1 MVITHCTPF
10 LRGAFCQFLFRWVYY
25 YGNNKS
31 TGKETAKTHLC
42 AVLCCASTEAVA
54 AQARVVVLML
64 HVYLYFGLRLLL
76 AVHLQ
81 WLHATPLLAWLQVY
95 ALIAWAPPCLASIPW
110 SLTWPGLWGCSR
122 PLVGKGVSHPAC
134 LRAWLPVFSDR
145 LSPQLRQIQ
154 P

>member
-1 MVITHCTPF
+1 MRGLTQL
-10 LRGAFCQFLFRWVYY
+10 LRPHWRLHSLCIGLSVELASKLSPVHKGAFCQFLFRWVYY

-95 ALIAWAPPCLASIPW
+95 ALIA
-110 SLTWPGLWGCSR
+110 
-122 PLVGKGVSHPAC
+122 
-134 LRAWLPVFSDR
+134 
-145 LSPQLRQIQ
+145 
-154 P
+154 